1 MADNTR
7 QYGIRW
13 SYTHNGG
20 SAPQPLEMAVA
31 SAANFTVSG
40 NATNLNLNVGD
51 PIKINAD
58 GTVSLAGGNENSQV
72 SQPIWGVVVGMGY
85 QGYYNGQ
92 NMVRKPFLPSG
103 VTYGTSVD
111 RQSKV
116 LVAPISSGYWEFD
129 CDDAVTATSYLAYQA
144 LIGENCDHRLSPNA
158 LGFVNA
164 QLAANP
170 VLNIA
175 SHAAATTTL
184 SLRIV
189 GVSYTVANLDFTG
202 NYVKIIAEANKG
214 AEPFYTNVGT

>member
-7 QYGIRW
+7 YYGFRW
-13 SYTHNGG
+13 SYNFNGK
-20 SAPQPLEMAVA
+20 PHPMPLEMAVA

-51 PIKINAD
+51 PVKINTD
-58 GTVSLAGGNENSQV
+58 GTVSLAGGNENSQT
-72 SQPIWGVVVGMGY
+72 SQPPWGVVVGMGY
-85 QGYYNGQ
+85 QGYYNGLR
-92 NMVRKPFLPSG
+92 MVRAPFIPSG

-111 RQSKV
+111 RQTKA
-116 LVAPISSGYWEFD
+116 LVVPFSAGVWELD
-129 CDDAVTATSYLAYQA
+129 CDDNVTATTYLAYQV

-158 LGFVNA
+158 LGYVNA

-175 SHAAATTTL
+175 SHNPATATL
-184 SLRIV
+184 SMRIV
-189 GVSYTVANLDFTG
+189 GVSTNLANADFTG
-202 NYVKIIAEANKG
+202 NYVKLMVSVNKG